1 MLFGFVPCKPELSP
15 LISTFRSLLLS
26 STVLRSPGFFIHW
39 LREWCRLRFFTTFW
53 PWLNRCFLTI
63 LWRRRFLK
71 SFYLISRWFT
81 RSFDWC
87 KEGKTAEGAGNVVG
101 KPMVNAVHVKCVP
114 TCRYLLELILC
125 LVVTQAYRALCISD
139 REAFLVY
146 NNGKHFSQFFLQTHL
161 NSRDVNGVVLQRSSH
176 SKRCPVNP
184 STTKIEQIKQEEE
197 DESEE
202 NWNRK
207 DESLV

>member
-1 MLFGFVPCKPELSP
+1 M
-15 LISTFRSLLLS
+15 
-26 STVLRSPGFFIHW
+26 
-39 LREWCRLRFFTTFW
+39 
-53 PWLNRCFLTI
+53 
-63 LWRRRFLK
+63 
-71 SFYLISRWFT
+71 
-81 RSFDWC
+81 
-87 KEGKTAEGAGNVVG
+87 VG
-101 KPMVNAVHVKCVP
+101 KPMVNAVHVKCVA

-125 LVVTQAYRALCISD
+125 LVVTQAYWALCISD
-139 REAFLVY
+139 REAFIVY